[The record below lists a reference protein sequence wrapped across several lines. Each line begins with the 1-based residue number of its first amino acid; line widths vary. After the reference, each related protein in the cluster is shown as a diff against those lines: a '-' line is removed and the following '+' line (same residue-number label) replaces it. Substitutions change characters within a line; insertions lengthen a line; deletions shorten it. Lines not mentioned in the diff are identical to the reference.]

1 MKILRVADVA
11 NHRAG
16 GMARMMHFT
25 ADALRADGHQVDFL
39 FSEEL
44 GGQPG
49 ARLRRFAL
57 PWRLPGMIRRR
68 MQEFGAYDV
77 VEVHEP
83 LAGGYAWQRKIGRSL
98 PPLVVLSHGLE
109 ARSHQ
114 ATLAYRQ
121 QRGLPISLKERW
133 APLATV
139 WQANFALRNAQAVV
153 CLNSEDQQF
162 LIAQGIASERL
173 VRIANGVEDTFLKAG
188 AARSAPGREQRILFC
203 GTWVER
209 KGIGELVPAA
219 TAVLREFAQARL
231 TIAGCGVAEPVVR
244 ASFPTEIQERLT
256 VLPSVAPDTLPNL
269 YSGHDIFVLPSYF
282 EGFPLVMLE
291 AAALKLAIIATDT
304 CGMRDFVRQAQN
316 GLLVPPSRPEELAQR
331 LRDAL
336 GNPAWCAELG
346 EQAHQ
351 DACRLTW
358 DVVARGLL
366 TAYEIAARTVKPRMI
381 PHESVATSSAL
392 RTV

>member
-16 GMARMMHFT
+16 GMARMMHLT

-68 MQEFGAYDV
+68 MLEAWAYDV
-77 VEVHEP
+77 VEIHEP
-83 LAGGYAWQRKIGRSL
+83 LAAGYAWQRKMGRSL

-114 ATLAYRQ
+114 AMLAYRR
-121 QRGLPISLKERW
+121 QRSLPISLKERW

-139 WQANFALRNAQAVV
+139 WPANFALRNAQAVV

-162 LIAQGIASERL
+162 LASHGIAPERV
-173 VRIANGVEDTFLKAG
+173 VRIANGIEDSFLKAG
-188 AARSAPGREQRILFC
+188 AARSEQGRAQRILFC

-209 KGIGELVPAA
+209 KGIGELVPAV
-219 TAVLREFAQARL
+219 TAVLREFTAARM
-231 TIAGCGVAEPVVR
+231 TVAGCGVAEAVVR
-244 ASFPTEIQERLT
+244 DCFAAEIQERLT
-256 VLPSVAPDTLPNL
+256 VLPSVAPDALPNL
-269 YSGHDIFVLPSYF
+269 YAGHDIFVLPSYF

-291 AAALKLAIIATDT
+291 AAALKLGIIATDT
-304 CGMRDFVRQAQN
+304 CGMSDFVRHGQN
-316 GLLVPPSRPEELAQR
+316 GLLVPPSRPEELTQL
-331 LRDAL
+331 LREVL
-336 GNPAWCAELG
+336 SNPAWCAELG

-366 TAYEIAARTVKPRMI
+366 TAYEIAARTTKPGTTPR
-381 PHESVATSSAL
+381 ESVATPSAAH
-392 RTV
+392 TV